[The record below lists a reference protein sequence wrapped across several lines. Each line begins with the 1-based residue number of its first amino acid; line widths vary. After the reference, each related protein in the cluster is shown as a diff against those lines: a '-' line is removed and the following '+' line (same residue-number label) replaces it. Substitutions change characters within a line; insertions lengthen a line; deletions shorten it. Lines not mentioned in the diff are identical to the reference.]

1 MLISREELSLRFSR
15 TCYSGPIENSID
27 GLQGRLEKT
36 EVLDQN
42 LLSEALN
49 LILQNSFNERE
60 VLITHIHNNYPPNID
75 LFLLLIPQQEVEQA
89 YCIVN
94 AKQR

>member
-15 TCYSGPIENSID
+15 TCHSGPIENSID

-36 EVLDQN
+36 EGLDQN

-60 VLITHIHNNYPPNID
+60 VLIAHIHIIPTQLTLPNS
-75 LFLLLIPQQEVEQA
+75 
-89 YCIVN
+89 Y
-94 AKQR
+94 

>member
-27 GLQGRLEKT
+27 GLEGRLEKT

-60 VLITHIHNNYPPNID
+60 VLITQHIHNNYPPNID
-75 LFLLLIPQQEVEQA
+75 
-89 YCIVN
+89 
-94 AKQR
+94 

>member
-27 GLQGRLEKT
+27 GLEGRLEKT
-36 EVLDQN
+36 GVLDQN
-42 LLSEALN
+42 LLSEALT

-60 VLITHIHNNYPPNID
+60 VLIIHIHNNYPPNID
-75 LFLLLIPQQEVEQA
+75 
-89 YCIVN
+89 
-94 AKQR
+94 

>member
-15 TCYSGPIENSID
+15 ACYSGPIENSID

-36 EVLDQN
+36 EVRDQN

-60 VLITHIHNNYPPNID
+60 VLITHIRNNYPLNID
-75 LFLLLIPQQEVEQA
+75 
-89 YCIVN
+89 
-94 AKQR
+94 